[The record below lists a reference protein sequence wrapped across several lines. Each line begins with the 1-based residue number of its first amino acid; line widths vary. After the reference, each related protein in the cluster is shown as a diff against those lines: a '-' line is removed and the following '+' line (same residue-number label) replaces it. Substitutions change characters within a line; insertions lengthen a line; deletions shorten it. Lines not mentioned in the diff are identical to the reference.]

1 MEATTHLRGV
11 YWKTCASL
19 MALLAVTWTIGYVNL
34 GSFNLVVALAISISK
49 ALLVALFF
57 MHLKGSSRLLHLAAT
72 AGVIWL
78 LIMFSLTMGDYFTRN
93 LLQPT
98 SSHKVPP
105 QQFHGAP

>member
-1 MEATTHLRGV
+1 METTTHSPGV
-11 YWKTCASL
+11 YWKTCAAL
-19 MALLAVTWTIGYVNL
+19 MALLVLTWSIGYINL

-57 MHLKGSSRLLHLAAT
+57 MHIKGSSRLLHLAAT

-78 LIMFSLTMGDYFTRN
+78 LIMFSLTLGDYFTRN

-98 SSHKVPP
+98 STHKVPP
-105 QQFHGAP
+105 EQFHGAP